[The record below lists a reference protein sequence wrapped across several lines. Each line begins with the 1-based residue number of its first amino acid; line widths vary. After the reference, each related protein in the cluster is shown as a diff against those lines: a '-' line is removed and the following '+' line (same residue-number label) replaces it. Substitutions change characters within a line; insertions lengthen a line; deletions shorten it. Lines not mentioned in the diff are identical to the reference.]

1 MSFMYAVS
9 AYCPGAGVHVQLR
22 AGASGKDQD
31 VRRRSSC
38 LRSAARSHYTVC
50 LTNNMWRLGSR
61 KLAIT
66 AGTVST
72 VDMIIT
78 SSCQQ
83 SLRNP
88 VIIPVTAAT
97 AAGSTHS
104 SLPLL
109 MILSNV
115 PKFGHTFQVSNEE
128 LFMMLICF
136 WP

>member
-9 AYCPGAGVHVQLR
+9 AYCPGA
-22 AGASGKDQD
+22 AGGGKWQGSRCQGEKFLSL
-31 VRRRSSC
+31 VRSP
-38 LRSAARSHYTVC
+38 SHYTVC